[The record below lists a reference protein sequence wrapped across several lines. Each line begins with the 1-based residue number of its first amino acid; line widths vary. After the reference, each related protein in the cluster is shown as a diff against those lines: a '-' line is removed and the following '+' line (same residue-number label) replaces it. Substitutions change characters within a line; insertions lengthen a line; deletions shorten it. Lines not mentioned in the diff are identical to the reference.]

1 MKTLVTYVSWT
12 GNTRK
17 VARAIFGELD
27 GEKEIRPI
35 SEVKDLEG
43 YGLVF
48 VGFPIH
54 DLGQPAPEAAEFLAR
69 HARGR
74 KVALFVTHA
83 AVEWFPLVGSW
94 IANCERAAAGAE
106 IVGVFHCQGE
116 LAPDQ
121 VDRLKSSEDPRLH
134 EWARRALG
142 SKGQPDETRLE
153 RARDFARESWKAA
166 F

>member
-17 VARAIFGELD
+17 VAGAIFDELE
-27 GEKEIRPI
+27 GEKEMRPL
-35 SEVKDLEG
+35 SEVRSLEG

-54 DLGQPAPEAAEFLAR
+54 DLGQPAPEAAEFLSR

-74 KVALFVTHA
+74 RLALFVTHA
-83 AVEWFPLVGSW
+83 AVEWFPLVGAW
-94 IANCERAAAGAE
+94 LANCQRAAAGAE
-106 IVGVFHCQGE
+106 ILGVFNCQGE
-116 LAPDQ
+116 LSQDEI
-121 VDRLKSSEDPRLH
+121 DRMNASPDPRLH
-134 EWARRALG
+134 EWAQRALG
-142 SKGQPDETRLE
+142 SKGQPDGTRLA
-153 RARDFARESWKAA
+153 RARDFARETWKAA